1 MLWCGT
7 VENLHKFID
16 EINTI
21 NPAIQ
26 FTLSHTILTDDM
38 NNASSN
44 CPCDMTTSLA
54 FLDTSLSIKNGK
66 VEVDLYRK
74 PTDRN
79 HYLLTS
85 SCHPAHV
92 TNNIPF
98 SLALRIVRICTD
110 PTARDARLEELKNLL
125 LSRNYKTSII
135 NVSIDKARKIPRIE
149 ALKKVEKEK
158 NSKRPVFVVLYDPRL
173 PSITSI
179 VRKHW
184 RSMISQDPQLKETFP
199 QAPLV
204 AYKVAPNLRAKLIR
218 AKVPEKASAR
228 PQRKLPGMKK
238 CGKQSCA
245 VCPYIQ
251 HGKSFKA
258 TATNYTVDFNSQL
271 DCDTRNLVYAIT
283 CSVANCRKQYIG
295 QTNRSL
301 RERLKEHLGYVDR
314 HTDATG
320 RHFNMPGHSKSDML
334 VTVLEKIHSRDVWV
348 RE

>member
-1 MLWCGT
+1 M
-7 VENLHKFID
+7 
-16 EINTI
+16 
-21 NPAIQ
+21 
-26 FTLSHTILTDDM
+26 
-38 NNASSN
+38 
-44 CPCDMTTSLA
+44 
-54 FLDTSLSIKNGK
+54 
-66 VEVDLYRK
+66 
-74 PTDRN
+74 
-79 HYLLTS
+79 
-85 SCHPAHV
+85 
-92 TNNIPF
+92 
-98 SLALRIVRICTD
+98 
-110 PTARDARLEELKNLL
+110 
-125 LSRNYKTSII
+125 
-135 NVSIDKARKIPRIE
+135 
-149 ALKKVEKEK
+149 EKEK

-184 RSMISQDPQLKETFP
+184 RSMINQDPQLKETFP

-228 PQRKLPGMKK
+228 PQRKLPRMKK

-245 VCPYIQ
+245 VYPYIQ

-258 TATNYTVDFNSQL
+258 TAPNYTVDFNSQL

-295 QTNRSL
+295 KTKRSL
-301 RERLKEHLGYVDR
+301 RERFKEHLGYVDR
-314 HTDATG
+314 HTDTTG

-348 RE
+348 REERESEHIRKCNSF